1 MVSLDNFAG
10 LIFMDAYTHVHYA
23 LYNQAYFV
31 GLIFTVKQSSAKT
44 GPLENFPLYG
54 RAHAQWRI
62 QWGGGVRVLEH
73 PPKAQEYIK
82 DLSLYQ

>member
-62 QWGGGVRVLEH
+62 QWGGVSGC
-73 PPKAQEYIK
+73 
-82 DLSLYQ
+82 LSTPLRLKNTLRI